1 MRIPISFRVIGLAV
15 LAAAAVPL
23 AANALQQ
30 QAPAA
35 QGENARL
42 LPLQGG
48 QNFRDLGG
56 YRTRTGR
63 TVRWGMLYRSGSMHF
78 LTRADFDYLAKR
90 GIRTVCDFR
99 STGERSTEPVVW
111 PAGKAPRVL
120 ADDYVMDTR
129 ALAPKPD
136 RLPSA
141 AEARATMTATY
152 PQLLKQFNGQY
163 RRMFGELL
171 AGRAP
176 LAFNC
181 TAGKD
186 RTGVAAALVL
196 TALDV
201 PRETV
206 IQDYLLTNRYFDPRK
221 VVQADDQASQA
232 WRKLP
237 ADVLK
242 AYMAADRDYIDAVFA
257 VMDKH
262 RGGVAGYLNDALGLS
277 PTKLA
282 QLRKAYTR

>member
-1 MRIPISFRVIGLAV
+1 MRIPTSVRVIGLAA

-48 QNFRDLGG
+48 QNFRDLAG
-56 YRTRTGR
+56 
-63 TVRWGMLYRSGSMHF
+63 
-78 LTRADFDYLAKR
+78 R

-111 PAGKAPRVL
+111 PSGKAPRVL

-129 ALAPKPD
+129 ALAPRAD
-136 RLPSA
+136 HLPTA

-171 AGRAP
+171 AGRVP

-221 VVQADDQASQA
+221 VVRADDQASQA

-242 AYMAADRDYIDAVFA
+242 AYMAADRDYIEAVFA

-277 PTKLA
+277 PARLA